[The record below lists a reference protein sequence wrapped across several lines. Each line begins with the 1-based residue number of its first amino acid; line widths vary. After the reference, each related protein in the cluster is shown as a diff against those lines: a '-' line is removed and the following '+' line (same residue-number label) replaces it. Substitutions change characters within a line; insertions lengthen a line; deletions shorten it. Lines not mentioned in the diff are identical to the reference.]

1 MALNIKRARK
11 TIPFYEDRAIG
22 EQVIAAQAAVD
33 EARNAVEEA
42 KKAASEPG
50 PDARLT
56 SKAPTVP
63 EKALVAA
70 EKALAKA
77 EAEAKATVL
86 DVTLEAL
93 PRKRWAEA
101 EESHPPREGKSQ
113 DQTFSV
119 NVSSFFHEVLPL
131 SVVEVKQRSTGE
143 LRTDITPED
152 WAAALDEID
161 DGQYSRLALAI
172 LGLNRQ
178 TANPF

>member
-11 TIPFYEDRAIG
+11 TIPFYENRGIG
-22 EQVIAAQAAVD
+22 EQVTAAQAALD
-33 EARNAVEEA
+33 EAQQAVEDA
-42 KKAASEPG
+42 KRAASQPG

-56 SKAPTVP
+56 SKAASAP
-63 EKALVAA
+63 EKALTAA
-70 EKALAKA
+70 KKALADMTAAA
-77 EAEAKATVL
+77 EATVL

-113 DQTFSV
+113 DEAFSV
-119 NVSSFFHEVLPL
+119 NMDTFFHEVLPL
-131 SVVEVKQRSTGE
+131 SVAEVKQRSTGE

-152 WAAALDEID
+152 WKAALDEID

-178 TANPF
+178 AANPF